1 MLFDLLPQQGKAGG
15 VTNCTQL
22 KILPA
27 PLVTAHRLRCCAVY
41 QLAWFRRFHS
51 LIDVLGHAAT
61 LFKGIELT
69 YDYNL
74 KREIFLNYMF
84 TNRSF

>member
-1 MLFDLLPQQGKAGG
+1 MLFDPLPQQGKAGG

-22 KILPA
+22 KILPV
-27 PLVTAHRLRCCAVY
+27 PLVTAHPY
-41 QLAWFRRFHS
+41 QLACFRRFHS
-51 LIDVLGHAAT
+51 LIDELGHAAI
-61 LFKGIELT
+61 LLKGIEIT

-74 KREIFLNYMF
+74 KREIIFNFMF